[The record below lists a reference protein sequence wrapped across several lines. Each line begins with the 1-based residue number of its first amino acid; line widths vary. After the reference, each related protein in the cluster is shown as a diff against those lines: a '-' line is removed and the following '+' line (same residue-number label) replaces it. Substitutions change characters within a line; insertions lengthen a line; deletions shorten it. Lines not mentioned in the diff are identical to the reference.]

1 MIKKYFNATG
11 EIAFRMW
18 IFANAVKVLEA
29 TPNEEKAR
37 NLKSK
42 MEAFSVVIAEK
53 GTPENKADLEALI
66 AGL

>member
-42 MEAFSVVIAEK
+42 MEAFSAVIAEK